1 MEEVNEMPP
10 TSEGVVL
17 DVNNNKLTTAE
28 EHI

>member
-1 MEEVNEMPP
+1 MEEVSEMPP

-17 DVNNNKLTTAE
+17 HMNNKLTTAE